1 MTDNTKDELEV
12 EVPLKFDAKTNA
24 IRALVFGLQK
34 GMDHLLQSYTTH
46 HNTGNPKVSVKVP
59 TVIVDHNS
67 EHTETD
73 RTVYEDTS
81 EDQESEDQ

>member
-12 EVPLKFDAKTNA
+12 EVPLKFDTKTNT

-34 GMDHLLQSYTTH
+34 GIAHLLQSYTQYQ
-46 HNTGNPKVSVKVP
+46 NTASPKVSVKVP
-59 TVIVDHNS
+59 TVIVDRSS

-73 RTVYEDTS
+73 GTVYEDTS
-81 EDQESEDQ
+81 EDQESEDL